1 MNYYAV
7 LTDHGAQLIEQA
19 YQHGQVVTITQMAI
33 GDGGGVELE
42 PATSALA
49 VAGEFDRVPLTS
61 GASASSML
69 GGGVDYESQAHVGKW
84 IRTLG
89 LMDAQGNLIVYSNY
103 PPTYIADKG
112 STLFRTLGL
121 NIQLPIV
128 HGDAVT
134 VIVERPP
141 YPPATYTEQGVT
153 RFATKEETLAGEKTT
168 IAVAPKEMAAAINAH
183 YLAAGTPLPTA
194 NIGPIWHDDYHD
206 WMTWQTFN
214 QNGANYTGYA
224 SRLIG
229 SLLLD
234 TQPTPRAGYIKS
246 GVQNLGKTTYAALRA
261 WAMHNGRMVAPGAWQ
276 AGAIQCADNSDGTT
290 FRVFDV
296 RGEYLR
302 AFDDGR
308 GVNNGRLFGSWAA
321 GAIADHFH
329 SLRTDDG
336 KDEPSATNTMAHFKD
351 VSDVYASKGPANGG
365 SNDLVLINGV
375 SRQLATAW
383 VAGTSAGPENTVR
396 NTALLAI
403 IKF

>member
-69 GGGVDYESQAHVGKW
+69 GGGVDYESTTHVGKW

-141 YPPATYTEQGVT
+141 YPPATETEYGVV
-153 RFATKEETLAGEKTT
+153 RFATADEAIAGQKSDVAITPKTLHIAVEALLDIVCPIGQFIYYDGPTVPNDRFIVWKAQAFDMTMYPKLAAKYPSGRLPADLRSEFIRGADEGRGIVNGLLPMMSKPDQTRAHTHKLHNNFGQNQIDMTTIDGRVGATASQPVENDAVHVATVKMAGEASFSVS
-168 IAVAPKEMAAAINAH
+168 IAH
-183 YLAAGTPLPTA
+183 
-194 NIGPIWHDDYHD
+194 
-206 WMTWQTFN
+206 
-214 QNGANYTGYA
+214 TG
-224 SRLIG
+224 G
-229 SLLLD
+229 SE
-234 TQPTPRAGYIKS
+234 TNPRY
-246 GVQNLGKTTYAALRA
+246 VAALILCRA
-261 WAMHNGRMVAPGAWQ
+261 
-276 AGAIQCADNSDGTT
+276 
-290 FRVFDV
+290 
-296 RGEYLR
+296 
-302 AFDDGR
+302 
-308 GVNNGRLFGSWAA
+308 
-321 GAIADHFH
+321 
-329 SLRTDDG
+329 
-336 KDEPSATNTMAHFKD
+336 K
-351 VSDVYASKGPANGG
+351 
-365 SNDLVLINGV
+365 
-375 SRQLATAW
+375 
-383 VAGTSAGPENTVR
+383 
-396 NTALLAI
+396 
-403 IKF
+403 

>member
-42 PATSALA
+42 PASSALA

-69 GGGVDYESQAHVGKW
+69 GGGVDYESTTHVGKW

-141 YPPATYTEQGVT
+141 YPPATETEYGVVKL
-153 RFATKEETLAGEKTT
+153 ATQAQVDAG
-168 IAVAPKEMAAAINAH
+168 ADDHAAITSKKLRAH
-183 YLAAGTPLPTA
+183 LKANGLTAYGTA
-194 NIGPIWHDDYHD
+194 
-206 WMTWQTFN
+206 
-214 QNGANYTGYA
+214 
-224 SRLIG
+224 LIG
-229 SLLLD
+229 VPIDWPLAQMPQDIWPDCGMVFLSC
-234 TQPTPRAGYIKS
+234 AGQ
-246 GVQNLGKTTYAALRA
+246 GFNKTTYPKL
-261 WAMHNGRMVAPGAWQ
+261 G
-276 AGAIQCADNSDGTT
+276 QCYPSGVTPDL
-290 FRVFDV
+290 
-296 RGEYLR
+296 RGEHIR
-302 AFDDGR
+302 GWDAGR
-308 GVNNGRLFGSWAA
+308 GVDVGRVLLSAQASQVQQHTHTLIVGINTDESRNIIGTLKGDPAAVKATTLTSFVGAGVGQISPFG
-321 GAIADHFH
+321 GAET
-329 SLRTDDG
+329 R
-336 KDEPSATNTMAHFKD
+336 
-351 VSDVYASKGPANGG
+351 V
-365 SNDLVLINGV
+365 
-375 SRQLATAW
+375 
-383 VAGTSAGPENTVR
+383 NTVAFHKIMR
-396 NTALLAI
+396 AA
-403 IKF
+403 

>member
-69 GGGVDYESQAHVGKW
+69 GGGVDYDSQAHAGKW

-141 YPPATYTEQGVT
+141 YPPATETEYGVVKLATQAQTDAGADDHAAITSKKLRAHLKANGLTAYGTALIGVPIDWPLAQMPQDIWPDCGMVFLSCAGQG
-153 RFATKEETLAGEKTT
+153 FNKTT
-168 IAVAPKEMAAAINAH
+168 FPIAAQLYPNGIIPEIRAEFIRAWDNGRGIDLGRALLSYQGASIQSH
-183 YLAAGTPLPTA
+183 DHGLLQRFYSAAGTGVTSAKGEIRSP
-194 NIGPIWHDDYHD
+194 
-206 WMTWQTFN
+206 
-214 QNGANYTGYA
+214 GY
-224 SRLIG
+224 SGSEIG
-229 SLLLD
+229 SYIASVGSSGSD
-234 TQPTPRAGYIKS
+234 ETRPRSIAFHKI
-246 GVQNLGKTTYAALRA
+246 V
-261 WAMHNGRMVAPGAWQ
+261 
-276 AGAIQCADNSDGTT
+276 
-290 FRVFDV
+290 RV
-296 RGEYLR
+296 L
-302 AFDDGR
+302 
-308 GVNNGRLFGSWAA
+308 
-321 GAIADHFH
+321 
-329 SLRTDDG
+329 
-336 KDEPSATNTMAHFKD
+336 
-351 VSDVYASKGPANGG
+351 
-365 SNDLVLINGV
+365 
-375 SRQLATAW
+375 
-383 VAGTSAGPENTVR
+383 
-396 NTALLAI
+396 
-403 IKF
+403 

>member
-89 LMDAQGNLIVYSNY
+89 LMDSQGNLIVYSNY

-121 NIQLPIV
+121 DIQLPIV

-141 YPPATYTEQGVT
+141 YPPATTKEKGVVRLATDDEALLGTSIDAVMSAKNVADSVKNMLKQMFVGVPLPWMKAEPPAWGLNMTGQAINKLTDPILFERYPSGYLDDMRAMTIKGFDNGRGLDPNRQMLSFQPGSLAYGDDDWSSNAMFLSGLNQGNRAASSYGVPVPANYPNAKTGNVTATSTSGTPVNFNAAGVT
-153 RFATKEETLAGEKTT
+153 QIDNKA
-168 IAVAPKEMAAAINAH
+168 
-183 YLAAGTPLPTA
+183 
-194 NIGPIWHDDYHD
+194 
-206 WMTWQTFN
+206 FN
-214 QNGANYTGYA
+214 
-224 SRLIG
+224 
-229 SLLLD
+229 
-234 TQPTPRAGYIKS
+234 YI
-246 GVQNLGKTTYAALRA
+246 T
-261 WAMHNGRMVAPGAWQ
+261 M
-276 AGAIQCADNSDGTT
+276 
-290 FRVFDV
+290 
-296 RGEYLR
+296 RG
-302 AFDDGR
+302 
-308 GVNNGRLFGSWAA
+308 
-321 GAIADHFH
+321 
-329 SLRTDDG
+329 
-336 KDEPSATNTMAHFKD
+336 
-351 VSDVYASKGPANGG
+351 
-365 SNDLVLINGV
+365 
-375 SRQLATAW
+375 
-383 VAGTSAGPENTVR
+383 
-396 NTALLAI
+396 
-403 IKF
+403 

>member
-42 PATSALA
+42 PAPSALA

-69 GGGVDYESQAHVGKW
+69 GGGVDYESTTHVGKW

-141 YPPATYTEQGVT
+141 YPPATETEYGVVKL
-153 RFATKEETLAGEKTT
+153 ATQA
-168 IAVAPKEMAAAINAH
+168 
-183 YLAAGTPLPTA
+183 
-194 NIGPIWHDDYHD
+194 
-206 WMTWQTFN
+206 QT
-214 QNGANYTGYA
+214 
-224 SRLIG
+224 
-229 SLLLD
+229 D
-234 TQPTPRAGYIKS
+234 
-246 GVQNLGKTTYAALRA
+246 
-261 WAMHNGRMVAPGAWQ
+261 
-276 AGAIQCADNSDGTT
+276 AGAVD
-290 FRVFDV
+290 DV
-296 RGEYLR
+296 VVTPKKL
-302 AFDDGR
+302 
-308 GVNNGRLFGSWAA
+308 
-321 GAIADHFH
+321 
-329 SLRTDDG
+329 
-336 KDEPSATNTMAHFKD
+336 K
-351 VSDVYASKGPANGG
+351 
-365 SNDLVLINGV
+365 
-375 SRQLATAW
+375 AW
-383 VAGTSAGPENTVR
+383 VKQATETVLGMLKVATQDQVIAGTSDDHAVTPKKLRMGFAVKLGNTGYLSFPVWLGSFILQWGSLTVPTGTVGGIKADITFPIAYPNAAFGIATTSGVNIGNMDINAEYRLCRQDFSVGIPTQTGVSAQAFVENYANHSR
-396 NTALLAI
+396 SFYWISLGR
-403 IKF
+403 

>member
-42 PATSALA
+42 PETSALA

-134 VIVERPP
+134 VL
-141 YPPATYTEQGVT
+141 TT
-153 RFATKEETLAGEKTT
+153 RFRPMLHALADSPQRSLFKLVCVGGEAPSEQRVVGIHLLGEAADEILQGFAVALKMGATKKDFDNT
-168 IAVAPKEMAAAINAH
+168 VAIH
-183 YLAAGTPLPTA
+183 PTA
-194 NIGPIWHDDYHD
+194 AEE
-206 WMTWQTFN
+206 F
-214 QNGANYTGYA
+214 
-224 SRLIG
+224 
-229 SLLLD
+229 
-234 TQPTPRAGYIKS
+234 
-246 GVQNLGKTTYAALRA
+246 V
-261 WAMHNGRMVAPGAWQ
+261 
-276 AGAIQCADNSDGTT
+276 
-290 FRVFDV
+290 
-296 RGEYLR
+296 
-302 AFDDGR
+302 
-308 GVNNGRLFGSWAA
+308 
-321 GAIADHFH
+321 
-329 SLRTDDG
+329 
-336 KDEPSATNTMAHFKD
+336 TM
-351 VSDVYASKGPANGG
+351 
-365 SNDLVLINGV
+365 
-375 SRQLATAW
+375 R
-383 VAGTSAGPENTVR
+383 
-396 NTALLAI
+396 
-403 IKF
+403 

>member
-69 GGGVDYESQAHVGKW
+69 GGGVDYESTTHVGKW

-141 YPPATYTEQGVT
+141 YPPATETEYGVVKLATQAQTDAGVADDVVVTPKKLKAWVKQATETVLGMLKVATQAQTDAGAADDVAVTPKKLRFGFSANLANNGYIALPSFLGGWIIQWGRFNVPPNSTGTIVDGSGWDFALPLSFPTAALVSIASFGNPNSGGTGSEASRTKIYLKNSHNGIQGVNW
-153 RFATKEETLAGEKTT
+153 
-168 IAVAPKEMAAAINAH
+168 IA
-183 YLAAGTPLPTA
+183 
-194 NIGPIWHDDYHD
+194 IG
-206 WMTWQTFN
+206 
-214 QNGANYTGYA
+214 
-224 SRLIG
+224 
-229 SLLLD
+229 
-234 TQPTPRAGYIKS
+234 K
-246 GVQNLGKTTYAALRA
+246 
-261 WAMHNGRMVAPGAWQ
+261 
-276 AGAIQCADNSDGTT
+276 
-290 FRVFDV
+290 
-296 RGEYLR
+296 
-302 AFDDGR
+302 
-308 GVNNGRLFGSWAA
+308 
-321 GAIADHFH
+321 
-329 SLRTDDG
+329 
-336 KDEPSATNTMAHFKD
+336 
-351 VSDVYASKGPANGG
+351 
-365 SNDLVLINGV
+365 
-375 SRQLATAW
+375 
-383 VAGTSAGPENTVR
+383 
-396 NTALLAI
+396 
-403 IKF
+403 

>member
-69 GGGVDYESQAHVGKW
+69 GGGVDYESTTHVGKW

-141 YPPATYTEQGVT
+141 YPPATETEYGVVKLATQAQTDAGAADDVVVTPKKLKAWVKQATETVLGMLKVATQAQTNAGTADDVAVTPKKLRAGFAISLLEQGGYIAFPTWLGGVILQWGTFYARNVPVYPGSPTSDRVT
-153 RFATKEETLAGEKTT
+153 FPLAFTSYCGAVSGNMQSGIGNGWISHTSEIKSATGFTLRVSAQ
-168 IAVAPKEMAAAINAH
+168 AAIETVPFMWIA
-183 YLAAGTPLPTA
+183 
-194 NIGPIWHDDYHD
+194 IG
-206 WMTWQTFN
+206 
-214 QNGANYTGYA
+214 
-224 SRLIG
+224 
-229 SLLLD
+229 
-234 TQPTPRAGYIKS
+234 K
-246 GVQNLGKTTYAALRA
+246 
-261 WAMHNGRMVAPGAWQ
+261 
-276 AGAIQCADNSDGTT
+276 
-290 FRVFDV
+290 
-296 RGEYLR
+296 
-302 AFDDGR
+302 
-308 GVNNGRLFGSWAA
+308 
-321 GAIADHFH
+321 
-329 SLRTDDG
+329 
-336 KDEPSATNTMAHFKD
+336 
-351 VSDVYASKGPANGG
+351 
-365 SNDLVLINGV
+365 
-375 SRQLATAW
+375 
-383 VAGTSAGPENTVR
+383 
-396 NTALLAI
+396 
-403 IKF
+403 

>member
-61 GASASSML
+61 GASASSMM

-141 YPPATYTEQGVT
+141 YPPATETEYGVVKLAT
-153 RFATKEETLAGEKTT
+153 QAQTDAGAADDVVVTPKKLKAWVKQATETVLGMLKVATQAQTNAGAADDVAVTPKKLRAGFSVLLAQSGYIALPTWMGGFVIQWGILSGISAGATATFTFPLAFPSGSLAAFAT
-168 IAVAPKEMAAAINAH
+168 
-183 YLAAGTPLPTA
+183 
-194 NIGPIWHDDYHD
+194 
-206 WMTWQTFN
+206 
-214 QNGANYTGYA
+214 
-224 SRLIG
+224 SG
-229 SLLLD
+229 SS
-234 TQPTPRAGYIKS
+234 T
-246 GVQNLGKTTYAALRA
+246 
-261 WAMHNGRMVAPGAWQ
+261 
-276 AGAIQCADNSDGTT
+276 
-290 FRVFDV
+290 
-296 RGEYLR
+296 
-302 AFDDGR
+302 
-308 GVNNGRLFGSWAA
+308 
-321 GAIADHFH
+321 
-329 SLRTDDG
+329 
-336 KDEPSATNTMAHFKD
+336 
-351 VSDVYASKGPANGG
+351 PANCVPFGVGPGITACSVTNGG
-365 SNDLVLINGV
+365 TNVSTAYLLVIG
-375 SRQLATAW
+375 R
-383 VAGTSAGPENTVR
+383 
-396 NTALLAI
+396 
-403 IKF
+403 

>member
-42 PATSALA
+42 PATSALV

-153 RFATKEETLAGEKTT
+153 RFATKEEALAGEKAE

-246 GVQNLGKTTYAALRA
+246 GVQNLSRVAYAALRA
-261 WAMHNGRMVAPGAWQ
+261 WAMHNGLMVAPGVWA
-276 AGAIQCADNSDGTT
+276 AGTIQCADNADGTT
-290 FRVFDV
+290 FRIYDV
-296 RGEYLR
+296 RGEFLR
-302 AFDDGR
+302 AWDDGR
-308 GVNNGRLFGSWAA
+308 GVDVGRQFGAWQVSDNLAHTHQMKGLPNNGGGVIAGSYQATRVYSHSGAA
-321 GAIADHFH
+321 
-329 SLRTDDG
+329 
-336 KDEPSATNTMAHFKD
+336 NTTEYITVNYPE
-351 VSDVYASKGPANGG
+351 VSGG
-365 SNDLVLINGV
+365 SEA
-375 SRQLATAW
+375 R
-383 VAGTSAGPENTVR
+383 PR
-396 NTALLAI
+396 NTSLLAA

>member
-42 PATSALA
+42 PETSALA

-141 YPPATYTEQGVT
+141 YPPATHEALGVV
-153 RFATKEETLAGEKTT
+153 RFATEAEAISGLLDAV
-168 IAVAPKEMAAAINAH
+168 AVAPKEMKSAIEALLDIVAPIGELRIWTLPTLPNDRFVYVKNQIFDKAALPKLAKIYPSGQIPFDPRGLGLRFWDDSRGMDPGRVLMSEQMDSIASHTHNLLVKATPGGAHTVAGGTGALAAETSILGRNTVNPNDHMLIISGTSGAVDGPIRPFGTTETRVKSIAPAAI
-183 YLAAGTPLPTA
+183 
-194 NIGPIWHDDYHD
+194 
-206 WMTWQTFN
+206 M
-214 QNGANYTGYA
+214 
-224 SRLIG
+224 
-229 SLLLD
+229 
-234 TQPTPRAGYIKS
+234 
-246 GVQNLGKTTYAALRA
+246 
-261 WAMHNGRMVAPGAWQ
+261 
-276 AGAIQCADNSDGTT
+276 
-290 FRVFDV
+290 RV
-296 RGEYLR
+296 
-302 AFDDGR
+302 
-308 GVNNGRLFGSWAA
+308 
-321 GAIADHFH
+321 
-329 SLRTDDG
+329 
-336 KDEPSATNTMAHFKD
+336 K
-351 VSDVYASKGPANGG
+351 
-365 SNDLVLINGV
+365 
-375 SRQLATAW
+375 
-383 VAGTSAGPENTVR
+383 
-396 NTALLAI
+396 
-403 IKF
+403 

>member
-42 PATSALA
+42 PETSALA

-141 YPPATYTEQGVT
+141 YPPATETEYGVVKL
-153 RFATKEETLAGEKTT
+153 ATQAQTDAGAADDVVVTPKKLKAWVKQATETVLGMLKVATQAQTDAG
-168 IAVAPKEMAAAINAH
+168 VADDVVVTPKK
-183 YLAAGTPLPTA
+183 
-194 NIGPIWHDDYHD
+194 
-206 WMTWQTFN
+206 
-214 QNGANYTGYA
+214 
-224 SRLIG
+224 
-229 SLLLD
+229 LLFGFGIV
-234 TQPTPRAGYIKS
+234 TNVNGYIRLPQWLS
-246 GVQNLGKTTYAALRA
+246 GLTIQWGT
-261 WAMHNGRMVAPGAWQ
+261 
-276 AGAIQCADNSDGTT
+276 AG
-290 FRVFDV
+290 V
-296 RGEYLR
+296 
-302 AFDDGR
+302 
-308 GVNNGRLFGSWAA
+308 
-321 GAIADHFH
+321 
-329 SLRTDDG
+329 
-336 KDEPSATNTMAHFKD
+336 
-351 VSDVYASKGPANGG
+351 NGG
-365 SNDLVLINGV
+365 STGRIVFPVAFKYQCYQIVGGHDNALSTAQTGYVYGFTIDSLTTFELGV
-375 SRQLATAW
+375 KSLT
-383 VAGTSAGPENTVR
+383 GSTTGIGVR
-396 NTALLAI
+396 WIAI
-403 IKF
+403 GK

>member
-141 YPPATYTEQGVT
+141 YPPATHEALGVV
-153 RFATKEETLAGEKTT
+153 RFATEAEAISGLLDSV
-168 IAVAPKEMAAAINAH
+168 AVAPKEMKAAIEALLDIVCPIGYPIPWVATSPPNARFLMAQAQPFDKVKFPK
-183 YLAAGTPLPTA
+183 LAALWP
-194 NIGPIWHDDYHD
+194 
-206 WMTWQTFN
+206 
-214 QNGANYTGYA
+214 
-224 SRLIG
+224 
-229 SLLLD
+229 
-234 TQPTPRAGYIKS
+234 S
-246 GVQNLGKTTYAALRA
+246 GVVPYDARGKFFRG
-261 WAMHNGRMVAPGAWQ
+261 WDNGRGVDPGRALLSNQ
-276 AGAIQCADNSDGTT
+276 GDAIRNITAKLFSRPLSGNAGAGAITEGNGAFGLVSTGAGLPGASSVMTGSGANADAIT
-290 FRVFDV
+290 FD
-296 RGEYLR
+296 
-302 AFDDGR
+302 
-308 GVNNGRLFGSWAA
+308 
-321 GAIADHFH
+321 
-329 SLRTDDG
+329 
-336 KDEPSATNTMAHFKD
+336 
-351 VSDVYASKGPANGG
+351 ASKVVP
-365 SNDLVLINGV
+365 
-375 SRQLATAW
+375 TADQNRPDNLCFNYIFR
-383 VAGTSAGPENTVR
+383 AA
-396 NTALLAI
+396 
-403 IKF
+403 

>member
-69 GGGVDYESQAHVGKW
+69 GGGVDYESTTHVGKW

-141 YPPATYTEQGVT
+141 YPPATETEYGVVKL
-153 RFATKEETLAGEKTT
+153 ATQAQTDAGAEDDVVVTPKKLKAWVKQATETVLGMLKVATQAQTNAGT
-168 IAVAPKEMAAAINAH
+168 ADDV
-183 YLAAGTPLPTA
+183 AGTPKKMRAGFAVLLAPNGYVAFPTWMGGLIIQWGRTPDSSASADIVVTFPTTFPSEVYSIAFAGDTFPGTA
-194 NIGPIWHDDYHD
+194 NYNRTLSSLGRG
-206 WMTWQTFN
+206 TFN
-214 QNGANYTGYA
+214 YSAMATGSQVRVGGYGCYYIV
-224 SRLIG
+224 IG
-229 SLLLD
+229 
-234 TQPTPRAGYIKS
+234 R
-246 GVQNLGKTTYAALRA
+246 
-261 WAMHNGRMVAPGAWQ
+261 
-276 AGAIQCADNSDGTT
+276 
-290 FRVFDV
+290 
-296 RGEYLR
+296 
-302 AFDDGR
+302 
-308 GVNNGRLFGSWAA
+308 
-321 GAIADHFH
+321 
-329 SLRTDDG
+329 
-336 KDEPSATNTMAHFKD
+336 
-351 VSDVYASKGPANGG
+351 
-365 SNDLVLINGV
+365 
-375 SRQLATAW
+375 
-383 VAGTSAGPENTVR
+383 
-396 NTALLAI
+396 
-403 IKF
+403 

>member
-141 YPPATYTEQGVT
+141 YPPATETEYGVVKL
-153 RFATKEETLAGEKTT
+153 ATQQQ
-168 IAVAPKEMAAAINAH
+168 
-183 YLAAGTPLPTA
+183 A
-194 NIGPIWHDDYHD
+194 N
-206 WMTWQTFN
+206 
-214 QNGANYTGYA
+214 
-224 SRLIG
+224 
-229 SLLLD
+229 
-234 TQPTPRAGYIKS
+234 S
-246 GVQNLGKTTYAALRA
+246 GVDDLTAITPKKLRA
-261 WAMHNGRMVAPGAWQ
+261 VLKADGLTAFGSAMIGVPISWPLAQMPQDIWPDCGMVFLSCSGQGFNKATYSKLA
-276 AGAIQCADNSDGTT
+276 QCYPSGVIPDLRSE
-290 FRVFDV
+290 FI
-296 RGEYLR
+296 RGW
-302 AFDDGR
+302 D
-308 GVNNGRLFGSWAA
+308 NGRLVDTGRSLLSAQGDAIREIAGTITADGIKNATQSAGLLGSGVFTGVGGAILGQALQGIDYAA
-321 GAIADHFH
+321 GVNHRTMNFKASNVVPTAADNRPRNIAFNYIM
-329 SLRTDDG
+329 R
-336 KDEPSATNTMAHFKD
+336 AA
-351 VSDVYASKGPANGG
+351 
-365 SNDLVLINGV
+365 
-375 SRQLATAW
+375 
-383 VAGTSAGPENTVR
+383 
-396 NTALLAI
+396 
-403 IKF
+403 

>member
-42 PATSALA
+42 PAPSALA

-69 GGGVDYESQAHVGKW
+69 GGGVDYESTTHVGKW

-141 YPPATYTEQGVT
+141 YPPATETEYGVVKLATQAQTDAGAADDVVVTPKKLKSWVKQATETVLGMLKVATQAQTDAGVADDVVVTPKKLKAWVKQATETVLGMLKVATQSQVDAGVADDVAVTPKKMRAGFSISLTSQPYICFPSWLGGLIIQMGDSAPSQSRTTWPIAFPT
-153 RFATKEETLAGEKTT
+153 RCIAAATLAKSSATT
-168 IAVAPKEMAAAINAH
+168 VTYDDLQATGTSFSLQSSTTGANQPAASCKYIAVGH
-183 YLAAGTPLPTA
+183 
-194 NIGPIWHDDYHD
+194 
-206 WMTWQTFN
+206 
-214 QNGANYTGYA
+214 
-224 SRLIG
+224 
-229 SLLLD
+229 
-234 TQPTPRAGYIKS
+234 
-246 GVQNLGKTTYAALRA
+246 
-261 WAMHNGRMVAPGAWQ
+261 
-276 AGAIQCADNSDGTT
+276 
-290 FRVFDV
+290 
-296 RGEYLR
+296 
-302 AFDDGR
+302 
-308 GVNNGRLFGSWAA
+308 
-321 GAIADHFH
+321 
-329 SLRTDDG
+329 
-336 KDEPSATNTMAHFKD
+336 
-351 VSDVYASKGPANGG
+351 
-365 SNDLVLINGV
+365 
-375 SRQLATAW
+375 
-383 VAGTSAGPENTVR
+383 
-396 NTALLAI
+396 
-403 IKF
+403 

>member
-42 PATSALA
+42 PAPSALA

-69 GGGVDYESQAHVGKW
+69 GGGVDYESTTHVGKW

-141 YPPATYTEQGVT
+141 YPPATETEYGVVKL
-153 RFATKEETLAGEKTT
+153 ATQAQTDAGAADDVVVTPKKLKAWVKQATETVPGMLK
-168 IAVAPKEMAAAINAH
+168 VATQAQTDSGSADDVVVTPKKLRAH
-183 YLAAGTPLPTA
+183 LKANGFTA
-194 NIGPIWHDDYHD
+194 YGS
-206 WMTWQTFN
+206 
-214 QNGANYTGYA
+214 A
-224 SRLIG
+224 LIG
-229 SLLLD
+229 VPIDWPLAQMPQDIWPDCGMVFLSC
-234 TQPTPRAGYIKS
+234 AGQS
-246 GVQNLGKTTYAALRA
+246 FNKTTYPIAAQLYPSGVMPEIRGEFVRA
-261 WAMHNGRMVAPGAWQ
+261 WDNGRGVDAGRALLSAQAATQLPSVYTYASSATNGVLVTPPINSYQGSYPIDKTATDYENQTTGSGAYYTTAQ
-276 AGAIQCADNSDGTT
+276 QLTPYGNVSLST
-290 FRVFDV
+290 FRVRSRSV
-296 RGEYLR
+296 
-302 AFDDGR
+302 AFHKIMRVG
-308 GVNNGRLFGSWAA
+308 
-321 GAIADHFH
+321 
-329 SLRTDDG
+329 
-336 KDEPSATNTMAHFKD
+336 
-351 VSDVYASKGPANGG
+351 
-365 SNDLVLINGV
+365 
-375 SRQLATAW
+375 
-383 VAGTSAGPENTVR
+383 
-396 NTALLAI
+396 
-403 IKF
+403 

>member
-61 GASASSML
+61 GASSSSML
-69 GGGVDYESQAHVGKW
+69 GGGVDYESQAYVGKW

-141 YPPATYTEQGVT
+141 YPPATETEYGVVKL
-153 RFATKEETLAGEKTT
+153 ATQAQTDAGAADDVVVTPKKLKAWVKQATETVLGMLKVATQAQTDAG
-168 IAVAPKEMAAAINAH
+168 VADDVVVTPKKLRS
-183 YLAAGTPLPTA
+183 YLKGNGLTA
-194 NIGPIWHDDYHD
+194 YGSP
-206 WMTWQTFN
+206 
-214 QNGANYTGYA
+214 
-224 SRLIG
+224 LIG
-229 SLLLD
+229 VPIDWPLAQMPQDIFPDCGMVFLSC
-234 TQPTPRAGYIKS
+234 AGQGFNKITYPIVAQLYPS
-246 GVQNLGKTTYAALRA
+246 GVMPEIRA
-261 WAMHNGRMVAPGAWQ
+261 
-276 AGAIQCADNSDGTT
+276 
-290 FRVFDV
+290 
-296 RGEYLR
+296 
-302 AFDDGR
+302 
-308 GVNNGRLFGSWAA
+308 
-321 GAIADHFH
+321 
-329 SLRTDDG
+329 
-336 KDEPSATNTMAHFKD
+336 
-351 VSDVYASKGPANGG
+351 
-365 SNDLVLINGV
+365 
-375 SRQLATAW
+375 
-383 VAGTSAGPENTVR
+383 
-396 NTALLAI
+396 
-403 IKF
+403 

>member
-69 GGGVDYESQAHVGKW
+69 GGGVDYESTTHVGKW

-141 YPPATYTEQGVT
+141 YPPATETEYGVVKLATQAQTDAGAADDVVVTPKKLKAWVKQATETVLGMLKVATQAQTDAGTADDVVVTPKKNKAGFSVRLSASGYIVLPSWLSGLIIQWGNAITTPISGTTT
-153 RFATKEETLAGEKTT
+153 RSFPIAFPHSCLCGVASYDSPGVAG
-168 IAVAPKEMAAAINAH
+168 N
-183 YLAAGTPLPTA
+183 TPLPSIGFFAVSSSTFIVASSPYGGAQPNA
-194 NIGPIWHDDYHD
+194 NW
-206 WMTWQTFN
+206 
-214 QNGANYTGYA
+214 
-224 SRLIG
+224 
-229 SLLLD
+229 
-234 TQPTPRAGYIKS
+234 
-246 GVQNLGKTTYAALRA
+246 
-261 WAMHNGRMVAPGAWQ
+261 
-276 AGAIQCADNSDGTT
+276 
-290 FRVFDV
+290 
-296 RGEYLR
+296 
-302 AFDDGR
+302 
-308 GVNNGRLFGSWAA
+308 
-321 GAIADHFH
+321 
-329 SLRTDDG
+329 
-336 KDEPSATNTMAHFKD
+336 
-351 VSDVYASKGPANGG
+351 
-365 SNDLVLINGV
+365 
-375 SRQLATAW
+375 
-383 VAGTSAGPENTVR
+383 
-396 NTALLAI
+396 LAI
-403 IKF
+403 GY

>member
-42 PATSALA
+42 PATSALV

-69 GGGVDYESQAHVGKW
+69 GGGVDYESQDHVGKW

-141 YPPATYTEQGVT
+141 YPPATETEFGVIKL
-153 RFATKEETLAGEKTT
+153 ATQAQTDAGAADDVVVTPKKLKAWVKQATETVLGMLK
-168 IAVAPKEMAAAINAH
+168 VATQAQTN
-183 YLAAGTPLPTA
+183 AGTADDVVITPKKLRAGMSLMLGSVGYICLPTWMGGIIIQWGTSIGA
-194 NIGPIWHDDYHD
+194 STYDFGISFPIAFPTACWGATVSCDYTAESGNIGYVACKKERTRLVCRSSGTYSTNWIAI
-206 WMTWQTFN
+206 
-214 QNGANYTGYA
+214 GA
-224 SRLIG
+224 
-229 SLLLD
+229 
-234 TQPTPRAGYIKS
+234 
-246 GVQNLGKTTYAALRA
+246 
-261 WAMHNGRMVAPGAWQ
+261 
-276 AGAIQCADNSDGTT
+276 
-290 FRVFDV
+290 
-296 RGEYLR
+296 
-302 AFDDGR
+302 
-308 GVNNGRLFGSWAA
+308 
-321 GAIADHFH
+321 
-329 SLRTDDG
+329 
-336 KDEPSATNTMAHFKD
+336 
-351 VSDVYASKGPANGG
+351 
-365 SNDLVLINGV
+365 
-375 SRQLATAW
+375 
-383 VAGTSAGPENTVR
+383 
-396 NTALLAI
+396 
-403 IKF
+403 

>member
-42 PATSALA
+42 PAPSALA

-141 YPPATYTEQGVT
+141 YPPATETEYGVVKL
-153 RFATKEETLAGEKTT
+153 ATQVKTDAGAADDVVVTPKKLRAGFSILLGESGY
-168 IAVAPKEMAAAINAH
+168 IAFPSWLGGLIFQWMTSQIIGSGANAVV
-183 YLAAGTPLPTA
+183 PLPLSFPNSIYNALSSHINGTIDVPVGSA
-194 NIGPIWHDDYHD
+194 YVGQIR
-206 WMTWQTFN
+206 TKS
-214 QNGANYTGYA
+214 NGAVTI
-224 SRLIG
+224 R
-229 SLLLD
+229 
-234 TQPTPRAGYIKS
+234 
-246 GVQNLGKTTYAALRA
+246 NLGPAPAQFVVYSI
-261 WAMHNGRMVAPGAWQ
+261 GR
-276 AGAIQCADNSDGTT
+276 
-290 FRVFDV
+290 
-296 RGEYLR
+296 
-302 AFDDGR
+302 
-308 GVNNGRLFGSWAA
+308 
-321 GAIADHFH
+321 
-329 SLRTDDG
+329 
-336 KDEPSATNTMAHFKD
+336 
-351 VSDVYASKGPANGG
+351 
-365 SNDLVLINGV
+365 
-375 SRQLATAW
+375 
-383 VAGTSAGPENTVR
+383 
-396 NTALLAI
+396 
-403 IKF
+403 

>member
-69 GGGVDYESQAHVGKW
+69 GGGVDYESTTHVGKW

-141 YPPATYTEQGVT
+141 YPPATETEYGVVKL
-153 RFATKEETLAGEKTT
+153 ATQAQTDAGVADDVVVTPKKLKAWVKQATETVLGMLKVASQSQLDT
-168 IAVAPKEMAAAINAH
+168 AVADDLVVTPKKLKNGFSCL
-183 YLAAGTPLPTA
+183 LAP
-194 NIGPIWHDDYHD
+194 
-206 WMTWQTFN
+206 
-214 QNGANYTGYA
+214 TGYIA
-224 SRLIG
+224 LPSWLKNVTIQWG
-229 SLLLD
+229 VGTSKSVGVLD
-234 TQPTPRAGYIKS
+234 TIFPISFSNRCAAVVGSAVNSTVYSDTFELTSIPT
-246 GVQNLGKTTYAALRA
+246 QTYF
-261 WAMHNGRMVAPGAWQ
+261 
-276 AGAIQCADNSDGTT
+276 QCAVVSSGPGGNSSQVSTE
-290 FRVFDV
+290 FR
-296 RGEYLR
+296 
-302 AFDDGR
+302 
-308 GVNNGRLFGSWAA
+308 WI
-321 GAIADHFH
+321 AI
-329 SLRTDDG
+329 G
-336 KDEPSATNTMAHFKD
+336 
-351 VSDVYASKGPANGG
+351 Y
-365 SNDLVLINGV
+365 
-375 SRQLATAW
+375 
-383 VAGTSAGPENTVR
+383 
-396 NTALLAI
+396 
-403 IKF
+403 

>member
-153 RFATKEETLAGEKTT
+153 RFATKEEALAGEKAG

-194 NIGPIWHDDYHD
+194 NIGPIWHDDYND

-214 QNGANYTGYA
+214 KNGANYTGYA

-246 GVQNLGKTTYAALRA
+246 GMQNLGRITYAALRA
-261 WAMHNGRMVAPGAWQ
+261 WAMHNGIMVAPGVWA
-276 AGAIQCADNSDGTT
+276 AGTIQCADNADGTT
-290 FRVFDV
+290 FRIYDV
-296 RGEYLR
+296 RGEFLR
-302 AFDDGR
+302 VWDDQR
-308 GVNNGRLFGSWAA
+308 GVDAGRAPLSFQSDAFKSHKHRASYYVTQQSGGATPVGIVGS
-321 GAIADHFH
+321 F
-329 SLRTDDG
+329 SEST
-336 KDEPSATNTMAHFKD
+336 ATENVIEHT
-351 VSDVYASKGPANGG
+351 GG
-365 SNDLVLINGV
+365 VET
-375 SRQLATAW
+375 R
-383 VAGTSAGPENTVR
+383 PR
-396 NTALLAI
+396 NTALPAN